1 MPAAFLRALAQLR
14 EPSFRN
20 LLLASIAI
28 ALASFAGL
36 LGALAAALPWLDA
49 QLPASAPGWVRT
61 LIGLISGLGALALS
75 VILFPGVVTTIQS
88 TFFVERIS
96 EAVERRYY
104 PGLPPARSPGLAET
118 VGTGLRALAV
128 LVALNLAVLP
138 LYFVPGVN
146 AVVFI
151 ALNGYLLAREHFY
164 AIAPRRLDAA
174 SARALWRRRRLRF
187 WVAGAV
193 FALLMAI
200 PFVNLAGAIVAAATM
215 THLVETARRQEGTA

>member
-1 MPAAFLRALAQLR
+1 MLAAFARALAQLR

-36 LGALAAALPWLDA
+36 LGALWLALPWIES
-49 QLPASAPGWVRT
+49 QLPATAPGWART
-61 LIGLISGLGALALS
+61 IMGVVTGLGAVALS

-96 EAVERRYY
+96 AAVERRHY
-104 PGLPPARSPGLAET
+104 PALPPARSPGMIESAA
-118 VGTGLRALAV
+118 TGLRALAAIV
-128 LVALNLAVLP
+128 GLNLVALP
-138 LYFVPGVN
+138 LYFVPGLN
-146 AVVFI
+146 AVVFL
-151 ALNGYLLAREHFY
+151 ALNGYLLAREHFF
-164 AIAPRRLDAA
+164 AVAPRRLDAA
-174 SARALWRRRRLRF
+174 PARELWRRQRLRF
-187 WVAGAV
+187 WVAGTV

>member
-1 MPAAFLRALAQLR
+1 MFAAFARALSQLR

-28 ALASFAGL
+28 AVATFAVL
-36 LGALAAALPWLDA
+36 LGALWLTLPWLES
-49 QLPASAPGWVRT
+49 QLPATAPGWVRT
-61 LIGLISGLGALALS
+61 IIGIVTGLGAVALS

-96 EAVERRYY
+96 DAVERRHY
-104 PGLPPARSPGLAET
+104 PALPPARSPGLIESAAT
-118 VGTGLRALAV
+118 SLRALGAIV
-128 LVALNLAVLP
+128 GLNLVALP
-138 LYFVPGVN
+138 LYFVPGLN
-146 AVVFI
+146 AVVFV

-164 AIAPRRLDAA
+164 AVAPRRLDAV
-174 SARALWRRRRLRF
+174 SARELWRRRRLRF

-215 THLVETARRQEGTA
+215 THLVESARRQEGAA